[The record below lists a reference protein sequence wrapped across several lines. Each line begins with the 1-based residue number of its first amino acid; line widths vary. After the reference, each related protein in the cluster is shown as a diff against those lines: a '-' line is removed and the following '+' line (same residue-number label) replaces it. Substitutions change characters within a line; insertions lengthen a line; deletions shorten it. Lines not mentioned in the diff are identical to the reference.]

1 MQMQDTERSTTM
13 TIPITHTYN
22 TQKHTHASLHTYN
35 GMCGV
40 HIHTQRAQYNSNS
53 IFMNSNTNLNMIF
66 ISNKFANI
74 KCIPKMFIY
83 RNAVDFQLRNQFLKG
98 LFDKSSIAF
107 RIPSSSVQQLGN
119 GAEALCVTGNGCWV
133 LRQWRKKNAKIQ
145 ENKKKKKIRCALL
158 ISGKGKAVHRAFH
171 FTPRRRRGVASFSQ
185 EAVHYSS
192 PFSVYSFQI
201 TL

>member
-53 IFMNSNTNLNMIF
+53 IFMNSDTNLNMIF

-119 GAEALCVTGNGCWV
+119 GAEALCVTGNGCFDNGE
-133 LRQWRKKNAKIQ
+133 QKKCKNTRKQ
-145 ENKKKKKIRCALL
+145 KKRKY
-158 ISGKGKAVHRAFH
+158 AVR
-171 FTPRRRRGVASFSQ
+171 
-185 EAVHYSS
+185 Y
-192 PFSVYSFQI
+192 
-201 TL
+201 